1 MLQTN
6 FQQVTNGEFKRMTL
20 LLLREIQRGGRQAN
34 KELPID
40 LSFPHFTPAKITTNR
55 RGIPMR
61 QPTDFG
67 MFYGLSDS
75 RILADNAKL
84 PTPKT
89 DCQREREEET

>member
-6 FQQVTNGEFKRMTL
+6 FQQVTNAEFQLVTTL
-20 LLLREIQRGGRQAN
+20 LLLETQRSRRPAN
-34 KELPID
+34 EELLINLP
-40 LSFPHFTPAKITTNR
+40 LPHFTPTKITTNR
-55 RGIPMR
+55 RGNPMR

-67 MFYGLSDS
+67 MFYGLRNS

-89 DCQREREEET
+89 DC